1 MGASVLLGG
10 VRGAGGVPLTP
21 ESFAGF
27 LAVLGENAGE
37 RYEQLR
43 RRLLVYFGAQR
54 HPGAE
59 EAADETLDRA
69 ARRLAEGV
77 AVTTVESFVLGI
89 ARNVVREGWKKPKV
103 VELDGRRLAAPERAE
118 PQAALDCLERCLD
131 RLAPASRSW
140 VERFYTGEGGEK
152 IRARAALAAEL
163 GIDANALRV
172 RMHRVRGKL
181 EACVRACL
189 AGNETDAGAME

>member
-1 MGASVLLGG
+1 
-10 VRGAGGVPLTP
+10 
-21 ESFAGF
+21 

-43 RRLLVYFGAQR
+43 RRLLIYFGAQR

-103 VELDGRRLAAPERAE
+103 VELDWRRVAAPETAA
-118 PQAALDCLERCLD
+118 PQPALDCLERCLE

-140 VERFYTGEGGEK
+140 VERFYTGDGGEK

-163 GIDANALRV
+163 GIDTNALRV